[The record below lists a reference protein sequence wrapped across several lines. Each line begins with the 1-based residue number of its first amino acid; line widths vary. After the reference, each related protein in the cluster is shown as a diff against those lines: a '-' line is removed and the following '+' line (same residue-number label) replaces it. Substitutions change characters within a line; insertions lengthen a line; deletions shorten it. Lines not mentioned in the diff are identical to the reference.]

1 MFVVGCH
8 PQYNP
13 LPFVHEV
20 PVLEA
25 ETAALVKHQQHKA
38 KHLDNAAALRDY
50 RACGSS
56 DDVFEFM
63 VKRP

>member
-38 KHLDNAAALRDY
+38 KHLDISAG
-50 RACGSS
+50 GSS